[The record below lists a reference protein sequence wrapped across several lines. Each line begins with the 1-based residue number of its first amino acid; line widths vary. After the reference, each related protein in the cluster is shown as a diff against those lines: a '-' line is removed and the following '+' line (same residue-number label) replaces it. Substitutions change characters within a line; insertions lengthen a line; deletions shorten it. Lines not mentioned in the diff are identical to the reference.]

1 MDEGE
6 GESSSPARP
15 LGGPSPRDALR
26 NEIYERLLDSGN
38 EEVISN
44 PNLRDL
50 LDAHLS
56 RLPLRYGLDLNMES
70 VEDVLLHQ
78 KILADAED
86 PDKRPIFHVRFM
98 KVQKC
103 IRTGACEGDVQQQSV
118 RIDSNGKG
126 YSDIVHEGD
135 MVPNLRD
142 RGIEFE
148 PCSKL
153 EDLNLDVKDIA
164 QEIRDSK
171 EVHSMRH
178 DIKDVPIH
186 EIIFSSIDKPKLLS
200 QVNYDYLINITK
212 GFSLSG
218 SIWGTLFYIIRI
230 SSRDDYGPGEPDYN
244 DHQNLVQTFFGF
256 ILWVRGGLYT
266 AQCWVGM
273 YHVDCTRLSSILNL
287 GPLSFP
293 ISSLSALLAD
303 IGLNI
308 REAHVFSTT
317 DGYSLDVFEVDGWP
331 EEETDG
337 LLKELDAAA
346 IAYNEGSL
354 SGASRCSST
363 EKVLGSQSKV
373 VDWEIDRRF
382 LKMGKKIARGSCGDL
397 YRATY
402 LGQDVAVKILRAD
415 QLNEALLL
423 EFNQEVDILR
433 RVHHK
438 NIVHYLGACVK
449 PTELCIITEYM
460 TGGNLYDHLHK
471 EHISLELP
479 HLLKFSIDI
488 CKGMD
493 YLHQNNIIHRDL
505 KTANLL
511 LDANSVVKVGD
522 FGVARFQNQEGVM
535 TAETGT
541 YRWMAPEVINHQ
553 HYDNKADVF
562 SFAIVLWELA
572 TSRVP
577 YDNMTPLQA
586 ALGVRQGLRPDIPK
600 DMHPRLAALMQRC
613 WDEVPSKRPSF
624 EEITQ
629 ELEELL
635 HQVQVCLLFVWF
647 APMGL
652 LSKGSISLVILILFL
667 VSCCDGSRTMHAW
680 YQNPA
685 GKKTSGGFFEFLPR
699 AMPIPPSGPSKRHNS
714 IGLHGQTTP

>member
-56 RLPLRYGLDLNMES
+56 RLPLRYGLDLNMER

-98 KVQKC
+98 KVQK
-103 IRTGACEGDVQQQSV
+103 TGACEDDAQQQSV

-178 DIKDVPIH
+178 DIKDVAIH

-200 QVNYDYLINITK
+200 Q
-212 GFSLSG
+212 
-218 SIWGTLFYIIRI
+218 
-230 SSRDDYGPGEPDYN
+230 
-244 DHQNLVQTFFGF
+244 
-256 ILWVRGGLYT
+256 
-266 AQCWVGM
+266 
-273 YHVDCTRLSSILNL
+273 
-287 GPLSFP
+287 
-293 ISSLSALLAD
+293 LSALLAD

-337 LLKELDAAA
+337 LLKELDDAA

-438 NIVHYLGACVK
+438 NIVHYIGACVK

-471 EHISLELP
+471 QHISLELP

-635 HQVQVCLLFVWF
+635 HQVQ
-647 APMGL
+647 A
-652 LSKGSISLVILILFL
+652 SS
-667 VSCCDGSRTMHAW
+667 
-680 YQNPA
+680 
-685 GKKTSGGFFEFLPR
+685 KTSP
-699 AMPIPPSGPSKRHNS
+699 
-714 IGLHGQTTP
+714 

>member
-15 LGGPSPRDALR
+15 LGGLSPRDALR

-56 RLPLRYGLDLNMES
+56 RLPLRYGLDLNMER

-98 KVQKC
+98 KC

-200 QVNYDYLINITK
+200 Q
-212 GFSLSG
+212 
-218 SIWGTLFYIIRI
+218 
-230 SSRDDYGPGEPDYN
+230 
-244 DHQNLVQTFFGF
+244 
-256 ILWVRGGLYT
+256 
-266 AQCWVGM
+266 
-273 YHVDCTRLSSILNL
+273 
-287 GPLSFP
+287 
-293 ISSLSALLAD
+293 LSALLAD
-303 IGLNI
+303 VGLNI

-346 IAYNEGSL
+346 VAYNEGSL

-415 QLNEALLL
+415 QLNEVLLL

-438 NIVHYLGACVK
+438 NIVHYIGACVK

-471 EHISLELP
+471 EHISFELP

-635 HQVQVCLLFVWF
+635 HQVQ
-647 APMGL
+647 A
-652 LSKGSISLVILILFL
+652 SS
-667 VSCCDGSRTMHAW
+667 
-680 YQNPA
+680 
-685 GKKTSGGFFEFLPR
+685 KTSP
-699 AMPIPPSGPSKRHNS
+699 
-714 IGLHGQTTP
+714 